1 MKPFFFGA
9 PAKPLFG
16 VTSTPAD
23 EQRARGAVVL
33 CYPFGREYQ
42 RSHRAL
48 RELSHHLSQNGHHTL
63 RFDYF
68 GCGDS
73 SGASEEGDADQWLED
88 IGQGIEELR
97 ESSGFRRVSLVGLRL
112 GATLA
117 TLAAS
122 RDPDVDRLV
131 LWDPVVSGAEY
142 LEELGHSNQEFMQD
156 RERPRGWVAS
166 DPPDEL
172 LGTPISAA
180 MRASI
185 ARADLMT
192 LTRSPARSV
201 RIIATDLAP
210 ALDRLRAHLESLG
223 APADLQHISS
233 SARWLKRDE
242 EDRALV
248 PQDIIQHIAA
258 WLGETR

>member
-16 VTSTPAD
+16 VANDPAD
-23 EQRARGAVVL
+23 AQRARGAVLL

-42 RSHRAL
+42 RSHRAM

-73 SGASEEGDADQWLED
+73 SGASEDGEAEQWLED
-88 IGQGIEELR
+88 IGHGVEELR

-117 TLAAS
+117 ALAAS
-122 RDPDVDRLV
+122 RDPDIDRLV
-131 LWDPVVSGAEY
+131 LWDPVVNGAEY
-142 LEELGHSNQEFMQD
+142 LDELAGSNQEFMQD
-156 RERPRGWVAS
+156 RERPRGWVAA

-172 LGTPISAA
+172 LGTPVTSA

-201 RIIATDLAP
+201 RIIATDPSP
-210 ALDRLRAHLESLG
+210 ALDRLREHIASLG
-223 APADLQHISS
+223 AAADLQHIAS
-233 SARWLKRDE
+233 SARWLKRDQ

-248 PQDIIQHIAA
+248 PQEIIQHIAA